1 MLRKIM
7 AVSNTDVILL
17 IDMEKMALIMLSVF
31 FRPRFSTSDRVILYI
46 CPSFL
51 LKKRDGDNAK

>member
-1 MLRKIM
+1 M